1 MNERE
6 LQLLRKLEYIKYITL
21 TTGRI
26 IHSST
31 AERTHF
37 DNGSGVLTL
46 NTPEGLTLKIKNFR
60 INYKRPDGEGKCSIT
75 IDWAR
80 DDEGNLGANYAMIP
94 SLPIKEMT
102 NGNKLFVFHSE
113 QFRALPEENR
123 NYYNSEIDNYID
135 SGGFWLHIYSALI
148 EISQEN
154 GHFQAFMNMEY
165 GSDTAIGTWRYFF
178 KQALDQALANSNPSI
193 DNLLKYDPRILQRE
207 IKESEIYNLLEKFD
221 VLNLPPDVI
230 LNLLDTT
237 IAKDNKKSKSINL
250 IYLLKNNST
259 GLLKRLNYFFFDE
272 SDEYFF
278 KFHKILNSVFQETLD
293 FTDFISIENKA
304 IDTFDTFENNH
315 ELFIKL
321 AEESNVFFYNTK
333 LGLLNADA
341 HFVTEFQYFDG
352 GFSENTINNIGK
364 ISFSYKC
371 YSDFQI
377 FQNPFLDV
385 INLNPFSPV
394 KLFFIEGFEQLEYIN
409 TKDKY
414 LKFTIFSESREGL
427 QFSFVSS
434 FFLISLIKAQ
444 QDSIYKHASD
454 ILILQGALAARYQ
467 FPILSVSG
475 GLSVATVVSFSG
487 SVLFNN
493 SKINNYLNQNF
504 PNFISNWDIVQQGLI
519 TFDLIHAGLYGVRNI
534 QNLIQ
539 NYSQFR
545 NAVNALKL
553 DYKFMSAEM
562 RGKLKLLMRG
572 GAQFM
577 DEILVEW
584 ETYLA
589 SVDNAFQTGYTIETV
604 LNQRQLFKDGLV
616 SQMWSPSV
624 YLRPGYIN
632 GHQAKFDNGYTFF
645 AVKPKDVDWL
655 IPDPS
660 NGIYAQIGP
669 AEGKFVLP
677 FSQANELLLKT
688 ENIITRIESEL
699 GIPSDASWS
708 WSKKIKENGYE
719 LIRVDILPNQ
729 ISWRKM
735 PEGIEQGANELW
747 LPGGKT
753 PKNWDE
759 LIIESISKTNIL
771 PSQIT
776 IINLK

>member
-1 MNERE
+1 MNEQE
-6 LQLLRKLEYIKYITL
+6 LQLLRKLEFIKYITL

-80 DDEGNLGANYAMIP
+80 DDQGNLGANYAMVP

-123 NYYNSEIDNYID
+123 NYYNSEIDNYIN
-135 SGGFWLHIYSALI
+135 SGGFWLHIYSVLI

-385 INLNPFSPV
+385 INLDPFSPV

-414 LKFTIFSESREGL
+414 LKYTIFSESREGL

-454 ILILQGALAARYQ
+454 VLILQGALAASYQ

-475 GLSVATVVSFSG
+475 GLSVATVVCF
-487 SVLFNN
+487 
-493 SKINNYLNQNF
+493 Y
-504 PNFISNWDIVQQGLI
+504 
-519 TFDLIHAGLYGVRNI
+519 
-534 QNLIQ
+534 
-539 NYSQFR
+539 
-545 NAVNALKL
+545 
-553 DYKFMSAEM
+553 
-562 RGKLKLLMRG
+562 
-572 GAQFM
+572 
-577 DEILVEW
+577 
-584 ETYLA
+584 
-589 SVDNAFQTGYTIETV
+589 
-604 LNQRQLFKDGLV
+604 
-616 SQMWSPSV
+616 
-624 YLRPGYIN
+624 
-632 GHQAKFDNGYTFF
+632 
-645 AVKPKDVDWL
+645 
-655 IPDPS
+655 
-660 NGIYAQIGP
+660 
-669 AEGKFVLP
+669 
-677 FSQANELLLKT
+677 
-688 ENIITRIESEL
+688 
-699 GIPSDASWS
+699 
-708 WSKKIKENGYE
+708 
-719 LIRVDILPNQ
+719 
-729 ISWRKM
+729 
-735 PEGIEQGANELW
+735 
-747 LPGGKT
+747 
-753 PKNWDE
+753 
-759 LIIESISKTNIL
+759 
-771 PSQIT
+771 
-776 IINLK
+776 